1 MNLPISITI
10 DQADRGRLRARL
22 NDEEPFEAESLDD
35 LVSHL
40 VKILRQIRDDLED
53 SWDLEKS
60 REAMEEIRRG
70 EIIPWEQVKAE
81 LGL

>member
-1 MNLPISITI
+1 MNFPINISI
-10 DQADRGRLRARL
+10 DQADSGRLRARL
-22 NDEEPFEAESLDD
+22 NDEEPYEAECLDD

-40 VKILRQIRDDLED
+40 VKLLRQIRNDLED
-53 SWDLEKS
+53 AWDLEKS

-70 EIIPWEQVKAE
+70 EVIPWEQVKAE